1 MHCQIFRS
9 QKKDETY
16 LFLAAD
22 QPFEEL
28 PEDLLATFGE
38 PVFVMALKLSSK
50 SKLARVETQSVLVK
64 LSSKSKLA
72 RVETQSV
79 LESLRERGF
88 FLQLPPKLPV
98 EEEISKRFSQG
109 L

>member
-9 QKKDETY
+9 QKRDETY

-28 PEDLLATFGE
+28 PEDLRATFGE
-38 PVFVMALKLSSK
+38 PVFVMSL
-50 SKLARVETQSVLVK
+50 K

-79 LESLRERGF
+79 LESLRERGYF
-88 FLQLPPKLPV
+88 IQLPPKIPV
-98 EEEISKRFSQG
+98 DEEISKRFS
-109 L
+109 

>member
-1 MHCQIFRS
+1 V
-9 QKKDETY
+9 
-16 LFLAAD
+16 AAD

-38 PVFVMALKLSSK
+38 PVFVMAL
-50 SKLARVETQSVLVK
+50 K

-109 L
+109 R

>member
-1 MHCQIFRS
+1 MNCQIFRS

-28 PEDLLATFGE
+28 PEELRATFGE

-50 SKLARVETQSVLVK
+50 SKLARVKVQSVL
-64 LSSKSKLA
+64 A
-72 RVETQSV
+72 
-79 LESLRERGF
+79 SLRERGY

>member
-1 MHCQIFRS
+1 MHCQVFRS

-50 SKLARVETQSVLVK
+50 SKLARVETQSVL
-64 LSSKSKLA
+64 
-72 RVETQSV
+72 
-79 LESLRERGF
+79 ESLRERGF
-88 FLQLPPKLPV
+88 FLQLPPKFPV
-98 EEEISKRFSQG
+98 EEEISKQFSQG

>member
-1 MHCQIFRS
+1 MNCQIFRS

-28 PEDLLATFGE
+28 PEDLRAAFGE

-50 SKLARVETQSVLVK
+50 SKLARVETN
-64 LSSKSKLA
+64 
-72 RVETQSV
+72 SV
-79 LESLRERGF
+79 LESLRERGY

-98 EEEISKRFSQG
+98 EEEISKSFS
-109 L
+109 

>member
-1 MHCQIFRS
+1 MNCQIFRS

-22 QPFEEL
+22 QQFEEL
-28 PEDLLATFGE
+28 PEDLRTTFGE

-50 SKLARVETQSVLVK
+50 SKLARVETK
-64 LSSKSKLA
+64 
-72 RVETQSV
+72 SV
-79 LESLRERGF
+79 LESLRERGY

-98 EEEISKRFSQG
+98 EEEISKSFS
-109 L
+109 

>member
-1 MHCQIFRS
+1 MHCQVFRS
-9 QKKDETY
+9 QKNDETY

-28 PEDLLATFGE
+28 PEDLRATFGE
-38 PVFVMALKLSSK
+38 PVFVMAL
-50 SKLARVETQSVLVK
+50 K

-98 EEEISKRFSQG
+98 EEEISKRFPQG

>member
-1 MHCQIFRS
+1 MHCQVFRS

-16 LFLAAD
+16 LFVAAD

-38 PVFVMALKLSSK
+38 PVFVMAL
-50 SKLARVETQSVLVK
+50 K

-109 L
+109 R

>member
-1 MHCQIFRS
+1 MHCQVFRS

-16 LFLAAD
+16 LFVAAD

-38 PVFVMALKLSSK
+38 PVFVMAL
-50 SKLARVETQSVLVK
+50 K